1 MPWLSY
7 LKLPFATTRASQP
20 GLPSHLPSQLFSPS
34 SNCLPTSQLICLLIM
49 FIAYSLPPTTECKV
63 HKEFL
68 LAYLFYLLYSLL
80 YAQAQ
85 EECLELIFSMLFF
98 CSEYTLTFIF
108 WEKTYSKSV
117 SLQFTELK
125 HWKRTQS
132 APRRSS
138 KTKEGAPRLHISLPE
153 PGPFNKTLNLWIC
166 VTKAN

>member
-1 MPWLSY
+1 
-7 LKLPFATTRASQP
+7 
-20 GLPSHLPSQLFSPS
+20 
-34 SNCLPTSQLICLLIM
+34 M

-108 WEKTYSKSV
+108 
-117 SLQFTELK
+117 
-125 HWKRTQS
+125 
-132 APRRSS
+132 
-138 KTKEGAPRLHISLPE
+138 
-153 PGPFNKTLNLWIC
+153 
-166 VTKAN
+166 